1 MVGAYSALEKALFE
15 MTPES
20 VIDMIYESNLRGRG
34 GAGFRT
40 GRKWKQVASQKE
52 KIRYV
57 VCNGDEGDPGAFMD
71 RSIMEGDPHRM
82 IEGMMIAAYAV
93 QAQEGYIYVRAEYPL
108 CDPETGDG
116 NPSGGRDWNFRRSYP
131 GNKLQLPFTYQPR
144 SRSICLRRRKCADS
158 IY

>member
-71 RSIMEGDPHRM
+71 RSIMEGDPHRHDRRYDDRC
-82 IEGMMIAAYAV
+82 ICGSGA
-93 QAQEGYIYVRAEYPL
+93 GRIYL
-108 CDPETGDG
+108 CPCRISARDPETGDG

-131 GNKLQLPFTYQPR
+131 GNKLQLPFTYQTEEPEHLSAAKEVR
-144 SRSICLRRRKCADS
+144 
-158 IY
+158 

>member
-1 MVGAYSALEKALFE
+1 
-15 MTPES
+15 MTPQE
-20 VIDMIYESNLRGRG
+20 VIDEVARSGLRGRG

-108 CDPETGDG
+108 AIQRLETAIH
-116 NPSGGRDWNFRRSYP
+116 
-131 GNKLQLPFTYQPR
+131 QAEE
-144 SRSICLRRRKCADS
+144 I
-158 IY
+158 